1 MNLPLFIARRYLVS
15 KKKQHIINIISA
27 ISAGG
32 IVVGTMALVIVLSV
46 FNGFTVL
53 IDTLFSSFDP
63 DLKITPVHGKMFDP
77 NTPDFDKIEHLP
89 GVAHYAEII
98 EDVALMKFHNQIYP
112 AIIKGVP
119 TNYPQ
124 YTLIDSLIIDGK
136 YILENEGR
144 NCAVVGQGVA
154 YNLGISPSLTEPML
168 VYVPRKGKQ
177 VSLNPVRAINHGIIY
192 PAGVF
197 AVLEDIDSKY
207 VIVSQL
213 FASDIFE
220 CGKQV
225 TSVELGLS
233 QPENATELQ
242 KKVQGILG
250 DDFHVKT
257 KYQQHDLIYKTMQ
270 SEKWAAYLILVFI
283 LVIASFNLLGSL
295 SMLIIDKKDDIMIL
309 QSMGA
314 TSQLIGRIF
323 LIEGWLISIVGAA
336 LGTILG
342 ILLCWLQITFEIISL
357 PNNGSFL
364 ISAYPV
370 KVVFTDILLVITVVV
385 LIGFFAAWYPVK
397 FISRKNITYNNL

>member
-119 TNYPQ
+119 ANYPQ

-154 YNLGISPSLTEPML
+154 YSLGISPSLTEPML

-385 LIGFFAAWYPVK
+385 LIGFFAAWYPVR